1 MNKLNKIKKITA
13 ETLKIEERKINRRFR
28 IYKLGKMLDMEKSIM
43 EEGIR
48 KQEFL
53 TIVPNG
59 NGGS

>member
-43 EEGIR
+43 EEGIG